1 MRVMKKQPSLPN
13 LTNLTR
19 GELGVIIVTLWDR
32 LAVLKTKVDRN
43 SSSSGKPP
51 SADGL
56 VKKTRS
62 LRKALGK
69 QAGGQP
75 GHKGTTLKRVAQPTE
90 TVSHLLPMQ
99 CNQCHHLPPVNQ
111 ARVSQRCQV
120 FDVPEQVFSV
130 VQQCTVEL
138 VCQCRQ
144 VHVSAFP
151 EDVTKVAQYGP
162 NMRVLSMHLTQ
173 GQMLPYPRARPN

>member
-1 MRVMKKQPSLPN
+1 M
-13 LTNLTR
+13 
-19 GELGVIIVTLWDR
+19 TLWDR

-75 GHKGTTLKRVAQPTE
+75 GHKGTTLKRVAQPTDGE
-90 TVSHLLPMQ
+90 RQLSW
-99 CNQCHHLPPVNQ
+99 PVDDNYLG
-111 ARVSQRCQV
+111 R
-120 FDVPEQVFSV
+120 F
-130 VQQCTVEL
+130 
-138 VCQCRQ
+138 
-144 VHVSAFP
+144 
-151 EDVTKVAQYGP
+151 VT
-162 NMRVLSMHLTQ
+162 
-173 GQMLPYPRARPN
+173 